1 MLTPNMENPIEQLA
15 ASLQRL
21 PREVRWL
28 YAQSSVV
35 QAAALSEPPERGP
48 RSRIA
53 DCVLTSASYFRLTR
67 VMVAAANVCFLLV
80 TYLKQSLTPCL
91 PKDGVLFVGIKAL
104 REPELV
110 HLFKAM
116 QGKPVVHLDERD
128 LSDFFRQSHVSLPAL
143 FREMRSVWSEV
154 PGRTHA
160 SSPSETVKDIYLLSF
175 FAMNGHRFAYFRA
188 WFRRYLSLPGK
199 VRTVAWTTASYVPF
213 AAIAVGVEVIHMVH
227 GFQSHSLVYPD
238 FTKSICFD
246 VFTAE
251 HVRRR
256 LPRCAVTVIS
266 EPTQG
271 LISRR
276 VAAVAGIY
284 GAPDRFDLIRPYI
297 DWALRNDL
305 PVIVRK
311 HPADTSDYWEQW
323 RGIAGIK
330 IDDGEDSFIQF
341 LDKHRPRFLASW
353 FSTALYDAILKG
365 VVPVTVTPESHYAT
379 LDIVFPFR
387 DLSLCWPEHEHTAQN
402 LLDNDNLRAEFLAE
416 TYACTMTRNGDCSK
430 IAAGH
435 AKSA

>member
-21 PREVRWL
+21 PMEVRWL

-35 QAAALSEPPERGP
+35 QAAGVRESPERGP

-53 DCVLTSASYFRLTR
+53 DRVLTSASYFGLTR
-67 VMVAAANVCFLLV
+67 MVVAVANVCFLLM
-80 TYLKQSLTPCL
+80 TYLKQILTPCL
-91 PKDGVLFVGIKAL
+91 PKDGVLFVGIMAL

-110 HLFKAM
+110 RLFKAM

-128 LSDFFRQSHVSLPAL
+128 LSDFFRQGHVSLPAL
-143 FREMRSVWSEV
+143 FREMRCVWSEV
-154 PGRTHA
+154 RGRTHT
-160 SSPSETVKDIYLLSF
+160 SSPGGTVKDIYLLSF

-188 WFRRYLSLPGK
+188 WFRRYLSQPGK
-199 VRTVAWTTASYVPF
+199 VRTVAWTTASYVAF

-227 GFQSHSLVYPD
+227 GFQRHSLVYPD

-251 HVRRR
+251 HIRRR
-256 LPRCAVTVIS
+256 LPRCAVRVIA
-266 EPTQG
+266 EPMQR

-276 VAAVAGIY
+276 VAAIAGVY

-311 HPADTSDYWEQW
+311 HPADASDYWEQW

-330 IDDGEDSFIQF
+330 IDNGEGGFIQF
-341 LDKHRPRFLASW
+341 LDRHRPRFLASW

-365 VVPVTVTPESHYAT
+365 VVPVTVTPESHEAAVDT
-379 LDIVFPFR
+379 VFPFR
-387 DLSLCWPEHEHTAQN
+387 ELSLCWPEHERIAQN

-416 TYACTMTRNGDCSK
+416 TYASTMAGNGRSNES
-430 IAAGH
+430 AGGER
-435 AKSA
+435 